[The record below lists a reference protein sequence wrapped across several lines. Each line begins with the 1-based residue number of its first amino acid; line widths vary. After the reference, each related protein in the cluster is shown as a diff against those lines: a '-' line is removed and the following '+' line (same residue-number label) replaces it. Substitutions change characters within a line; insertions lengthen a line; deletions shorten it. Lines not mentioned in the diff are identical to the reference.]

1 MRLHFKAGTLLG
13 EQNDD

>member
-1 MRLHFKAGTLLG
+1 MRSHFKAGTLLG